1 MQLHDF
7 LGQVQHR
14 AHLSDFD
21 EALRASRA
29 TLETLAER
37 LDGNEPAQLGAQL
50 PHELAEFLKRDSA
63 GTGERFSSDEF
74 FQRVCER
81 EGVDLPDA
89 VFHARAVIDVLS
101 DAVSAGEIA
110 DIRAQLPT
118 DYQRLFEAGST
129 GRLPPH

>member
-14 AHLSDFD
+14 AHLANVDQ
-21 EALRASRA
+21 ALRASRA

-37 LDGNEPAQLGAQL
+37 LSGGEPTQLGAQL
-50 PHELAEFLKRDSA
+50 PPELARYLHEITA

-74 FQRVCER
+74 FQRVSAR

-89 VFHARAVIDVLS
+89 VFHARAVIEVLCE
-101 DAVSAGEIA
+101 AVSPGEI
-110 DIRAQLPT
+110 DDVRAQLPA
-118 DYQRLFEAGST
+118 DYQRLFESGSS
-129 GRLPPH
+129 GPMHS